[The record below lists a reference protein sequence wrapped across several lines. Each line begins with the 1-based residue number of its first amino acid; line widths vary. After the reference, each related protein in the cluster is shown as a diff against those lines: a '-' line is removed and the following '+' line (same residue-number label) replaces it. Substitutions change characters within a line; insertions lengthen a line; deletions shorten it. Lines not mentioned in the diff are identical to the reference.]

1 MVIQCIRVPFFHNL
15 PAGHY
20 RHPVAQ
26 LVNHRQIMGDEQ
38 IGQLEFLPQVG
49 QQLRIWAWSV
59 TSRADTGSSSTMSLL
74 P

>member
-1 MVIQCIRVPFFHNL
+1 MVIHCIRVPFFHNL

-49 QQLRIWAWSV
+49 QQLEDLGLARPAQ
-59 TSRADTGSSSTMSLL
+59 
-74 P
+74 